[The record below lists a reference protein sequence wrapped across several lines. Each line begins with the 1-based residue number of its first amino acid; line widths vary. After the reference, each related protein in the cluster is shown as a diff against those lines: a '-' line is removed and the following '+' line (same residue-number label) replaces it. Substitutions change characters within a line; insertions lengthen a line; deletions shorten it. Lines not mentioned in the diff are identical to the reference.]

1 MNNIFYGPDN
11 AFKELI
17 PTDNCVSLTQVFK
30 EEDLRNKNKNS
41 NTEYLDYL
49 DYETLIVHSFEIS
62 LLTNAGINGF
72 NFFFNNYRIQN
83 LYIQNPPQEI
93 ERQIVSL
100 GDDYNIM
107 NYEYNEINIDNFSKF
122 RFDFDKEILGQNDAK
137 DDIAKQLYSLAKG
150 YNNGKPVVLMLY
162 GPTGVG
168 KTETAK
174 FISKILNQNL
184 FRKQF
189 SMNQTNDQ
197 FNYVFGA
204 SPQDRSLAR
213 DLLNRE
219 SNVILFDEFDKMH
232 PLFYQAFYQMFDEG
246 VYEDKNYHV
255 NLENSV
261 IICTSN
267 FRNEDEIRSAIG
279 APIFSRFDDFIEF
292 KPLDRESV
300 TSLVLINYSEIV
312 TKLDDEDRIIIENL
326 NTLST
331 LLSESNGLT
340 NARSINKWVKNVIL
354 HTLVM
359 KKDQNSQN

>member
-1 MNNIFYGPDN
+1 MNIIFYGPDN
-11 AFKELI
+11 AFKELV
-17 PTDNCVSLTQVFK
+17 PKNNSASLTQVFK
-30 EEDLRNKNKNS
+30 EEDLRDKNKNS
-41 NTEYLDYL
+41 NTEYLNHL
-49 DYETLIVHSFEIS
+49 NYETLIVHSFEIS

-72 NFFFNNYRIQN
+72 NFLFKNYGIQN
-83 LYIQNPPQEI
+83 LYIQNPPREI

-100 GDDYNIM
+100 GDDYNII
-107 NYEYNEINIDNFSKF
+107 NYEYNEIDLDNFNKF
-122 RFDFDKEILGQNDAK
+122 RLDFDKEILGQNDAR

-150 YNNGKPVVLMLY
+150 YNNRKPIVLMLY

-197 FNYVFGA
+197 INYVFGA
-204 SPQDRSLAR
+204 YPQDKSLAR

-246 VYEDKNYHV
+246 IYEDKNYNV
-255 NLENSV
+255 NLENSI

-267 FRNEDEIRSAIG
+267 FRNEDEIRSTIG

-292 KPLDRESV
+292 KPLDIESV
-300 TSLVLINYSEIV
+300 TALVTINYSEIV
-312 TKLDDEDRIIIENL
+312 NKLDDEDKRIIENL
-326 NTLST
+326 NTLSK
-331 LLSESNGLT
+331 LLSESNGLK
-340 NARSINKWVKNVIL
+340 NARSINKWVKNVIMQVL
-354 HTLVM
+354 IKSHDIY
-359 KKDQNSQN
+359 K